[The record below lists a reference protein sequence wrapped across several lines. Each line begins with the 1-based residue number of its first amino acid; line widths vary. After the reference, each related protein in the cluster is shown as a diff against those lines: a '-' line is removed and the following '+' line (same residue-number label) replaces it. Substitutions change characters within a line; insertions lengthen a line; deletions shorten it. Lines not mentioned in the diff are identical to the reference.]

1 MPRTGLCALALII
14 AASVAAGCSS
24 RPSAGA
30 VGADDVK
37 PVAPPAE
44 VVGKWRQESTDPS
57 GKFSRAWVY
66 HFMKDGRLE
75 VDVRSQAPDRKYAV
89 LVKSTVVK
97 VEKDRIKVVELSH
110 TGDDG
115 VEDVFPAELRRRRTR
130 WSQIEVKGDELRL
143 TEVDEAGKSR
153 PDAKPMVLK
162 RVKE

>member
-24 RPSAGA
+24 RPSAGTA
-30 VGADDVK
+30 SADDLK

-44 VVGKWRQESTDPS
+44 MVGKWRHEVKSEKAARTYL
-57 GKFSRAWVY
+57 Y
-66 HFMKDGRLE
+66 HFKKDGRVE
-75 VDVRSQAPDRKYAV
+75 VDIRQDSPDFKVTDR
-89 LVKSTVVK
+89 VKRAIVK
-97 VEKDRIKVVELSH
+97 VEKDRIAMIDLSH

-115 VEDVFPAELRRRRTR
+115 VEDVLPAERRRTR
-130 WSQIEVKGDELRL
+130 WLQIEVKGDELRL